1 MLSCDFHVTLLWTT
15 DSDAMKAKALAN
27 VESAFRNQNE
37 KLQVY
42 NACVSKDEEQKD
54 LQESC

>member
-1 MLSCDFHVTLLWTT
+1 MLSCDSHVTLLWTT